1 MRRIRGLVVWGAI
14 LLLAWASLGALLPA
28 RGGGPTYVHTTASGD
43 WTLEGSPYIV
53 LEPTEVP
60 AGQELH
66 IFAGVEVRFNPF
78 AHLLVDGRLW
88 VLGTEG
94 APVSF
99 TSNKTVPAPGDWGG
113 ILLAGTLEH
122 LVGGAVV
129 EYAETGLALDGG
141 ASAHVKDIAIRHCQT
156 KGLDAS
162 IATLTAEWVD
172 VQDCQIGVHAME
184 STVVLRDSFI
194 HGNAQAGL
202 FAVASDMEATGT
214 TFLANGA
221 GAILQLTT
229 LWLKGSAVD
238 EFGVALSLS
247 GASHVTA
254 VSSPI
259 SGELQ
264 FLDFESA
271 VEVYWS
277 LTVRVEDLYGTVL
290 PGAQVHIWDNAN
302 GTQEALLWTGAE
314 GTTDAVLLL
323 SRVWNLE
330 GGVDYSPFIV
340 EATHGEM
347 PAEVPAVLS
356 KDLELRVI
364 LAVDKTPPVAVLPA
378 STLVTDEDRAVVLDG
393 TQSHDSD
400 PAFPQGAVFLW
411 SFDDGGP
418 VLLHGAWV
426 TYTFETPGEF
436 LVTLS
441 VTDAG
446 GNDDSDVLM
455 VIVQDTTP
463 PRAEAGED
471 VAVLA
476 GEEVGLDA
484 SGSTDNDPAFPRG
497 ARYRWTFMD
506 GEEVRLYGVT
516 PGYTFTRPGRYVI
529 SLTVEDAAG
538 NAALDQVVVTVTAEE
553 EFPWVPAAIGAGVAL
568 LAVAAVSSTE
578 AGKFGLLKLLF
589 VPLYVKLR
597 RKDIL
602 DHFHRGAI
610 YGYIVVHPGDSYT
623 DIKNNLELKNG
634 TLTYHLDVLLREG
647 LIKSRTSG
655 ASKLFYPASSRMPED
670 GVALHGVQKMI
681 LERVEESPGI
691 SAADLASLVG
701 VSRQLV
707 NYHARSLA
715 AQNLVRVER
724 HGVRNRYY
732 PASGREG
739 RPTR

>member
-1 MRRIRGLVVWGAI
+1 
-14 LLLAWASLGALLPA
+14 
-28 RGGGPTYVHTTASGD
+28 
-43 WTLEGSPYIV
+43 
-53 LEPTEVP
+53 
-60 AGQELH
+60 
-66 IFAGVEVRFNPF
+66 
-78 AHLLVDGRLW
+78 
-88 VLGTEG
+88 
-94 APVSF
+94 
-99 TSNKTVPAPGDWGG
+99 
-113 ILLAGTLEH
+113 
-122 LVGGAVV
+122 
-129 EYAETGLALDGG
+129 
-141 ASAHVKDIAIRHCQT
+141 
-156 KGLDAS
+156 
-162 IATLTAEWVD
+162 
-172 VQDCQIGVHAME
+172 
-184 STVVLRDSFI
+184 
-194 HGNAQAGL
+194 
-202 FAVASDMEATGT
+202 
-214 TFLANGA
+214 
-221 GAILQLTT
+221 
-229 LWLKGSAVD
+229 
-238 EFGVALSLS
+238 
-247 GASHVTA
+247 
-254 VSSPI
+254 
-259 SGELQ
+259 
-264 FLDFESA
+264 
-271 VEVYWS
+271 
-277 LTVRVEDLYGTVL
+277 
-290 PGAQVHIWDNAN
+290 
-302 GTQEALLWTGAE
+302 
-314 GTTDAVLLL
+314 
-323 SRVWNLE
+323 
-330 GGVDYSPFIV
+330 
-340 EATHGEM
+340 
-347 PAEVPAVLS
+347 
-356 KDLELRVI
+356 
-364 LAVDKTPPVAVLPA
+364 
-378 STLVTDEDRAVVLDG
+378 
-393 TQSHDSD
+393 
-400 PAFPQGAVFLW
+400 
-411 SFDDGGP
+411 
-418 VLLHGAWV
+418 
-426 TYTFETPGEF
+426 
-436 LVTLS
+436 
-441 VTDAG
+441 
-446 GNDDSDVLM
+446 
-455 VIVQDTTP
+455 
-463 PRAEAGED
+463 
-471 VAVLA
+471 
-476 GEEVGLDA
+476 
-484 SGSTDNDPAFPRG
+484 
-497 ARYRWTFMD
+497 MD